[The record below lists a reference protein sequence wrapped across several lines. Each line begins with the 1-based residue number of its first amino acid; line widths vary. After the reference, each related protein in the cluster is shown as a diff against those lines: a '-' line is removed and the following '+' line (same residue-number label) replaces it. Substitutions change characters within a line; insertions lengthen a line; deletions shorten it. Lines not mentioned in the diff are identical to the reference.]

1 MPLFVLFLILTQS
14 YKYYFSWFLV
24 EKIRTQQ
31 SYIARHEL
39 CVSGALCV
47 LLLYN
52 PIYWF
57 SKKKKIGRKKLIKP
71 KDLLLV
77 TQLVSS
83 RARTWIPVLLTH
95 IPMRFSLHQDTLAPE
110 PQVTAPNSCVYL
122 SCMSQLVLLAEQ
134 KLLKRIL
141 NLHLST
147 PLHLHS

>member
-1 MPLFVLFLILTQS
+1 MNSVFQEHS
-14 YKYYFSWFLV
+14 AYCC
-24 EKIRTQQ
+24 
-31 SYIARHEL
+31 YIIP
-39 CVSGALCV
+39 STDF
-47 LLLYN
+47 
-52 PIYWF
+52 PK
-57 SKKKKIGRKKLIKP
+57 KKKKIGRKKLIKP

-147 PLHLHS
+147 PLHLHSQIPTCPMNNFTERIVQCH